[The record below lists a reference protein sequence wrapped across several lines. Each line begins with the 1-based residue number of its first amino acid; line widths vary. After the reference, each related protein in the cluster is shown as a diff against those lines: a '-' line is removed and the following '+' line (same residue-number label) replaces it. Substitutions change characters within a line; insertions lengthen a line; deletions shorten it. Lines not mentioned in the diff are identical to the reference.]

1 MKKIIFG
8 LMLITLVGCNQKKS
22 TEENQNQNTE
32 NNFNSIE
39 NDSTNTN
46 NDLPMSNC
54 FEVKK
59 INTIKYL
66 NNGHFEMD
74 FELVNNTDYKF
85 SSVSLSAYI
94 SSRLKNSERNSIT
107 DVQAVDWKFFNLKD
121 SEFLYNIVKKWQP
134 HTSKHIHFICY
145 ASDGS
150 FDRTPEEIELVLEAG
165 AISVDVEKKDGAFAK
180 YNLLDLWKQKQVEKG
195 LR

>member
-32 NNFNSIE
+32 NNSNSIE

-59 INTIKYL
+59 INTMKYL

-150 FDRTPEEIELVLEAG
+150 FDRTPEEIELVLEAS
-165 AISVDVEKKDGAFAK
+165 AISVDVEKEKGAFAK
-180 YNLLDLWKQKQVEKG
+180 YNLLDLWKEKQVEKG
-195 LR
+195 VR